1 MDLYEHVD
9 YYIIKPFNFRA
20 GPLSEIW
27 LVLRGPFISEYRT
40 PQLKDEY

>member
-9 YYIIKPFNFRA
+9 YYNKPFNFQA
-20 GPLSEIW
+20 GPLSELR
-27 LVLRGPFISEYRT
+27 LVVRDPSLSEYRT